1 MPDRKAAG
9 RGGRPG
15 ARRPAILLTGVGKR
29 YDIVSSF
36 AEHAFVIAAD
46 PSPYAPARY
55 AARSAWID
63 RLLHGFMLFIVFN
76 SMIVFESGAIRWA
89 GVAMFAAFVL
99 AWMLRGRFRFSAN
112 G

>member
-1 MPDRKAAG
+1 MLDDVEARVLLLLRDPEADR
-9 RGGRPG
+9 RLDGGEGPE
-15 ARRPAILLTGVGKR
+15 
-29 YDIVSSF
+29 
-36 AEHAFVIAAD
+36 AEQEHE
-46 PSPYAPARY
+46 PEHHRY